1 MTDGAQKHSGQ
12 DEVPATPDAAV
23 PDGPTAPVSGQ
34 PAYGQPA
41 YGQQQPPQPQY
52 GEYAQAPNGQAPYGQ
67 APYGQAPYGQ
77 APYGQPAW
85 GQPDWQQPGMQQPG
99 VGAPGWTPPPK
110 PGIIPLRPLSFG
122 TLLGAPFQMLKR
134 NPKAT
139 FGSAL
144 LIQGI
149 VGVATIAAIVPFTL
163 WIVARVDNASAEDQS
178 AVVAGSV
185 GLGILVGVVLFA
197 VSLLASALLQG
208 VIVLEAARATLG
220 EKLPL
225 GALWKRV
232 LPRVLPLVGWLLL
245 LGIGFIVAFALIVL
259 VAVLIFAQGE
269 SFLGLG
275 IAYSVLGGLGLLVLS
290 VWIYTKT
297 LLVPCAIVLERL
309 GLFAAIKRSWV
320 LVRGAFWKVF
330 GVNLL
335 VAVIVNAIAQV
346 VTAPLSLLV
355 GFGTTLLDPNGSGD
369 QMAFLVISNGLV
381 LFVTII
387 IGAVASVVQSGTVAF
402 LYIDRR
408 IRTEALDLDLQ
419 RAVEARESGDEF
431 ADPYLPTD
439 RLSPA
444 AA

>member
-1 MTDGAQKHSGQ
+1 MTDGAEKHSGQ
-12 DEVPATPDAAV
+12 NQVPATPDAAQ
-23 PDGPTAPVSGQ
+23 PEEPAAPPQ
-34 PAYGQPA
+34 PPYGQPG
-41 YGQQQPPQPQY
+41 YGQQPPQPQY
-52 GEYAQAPNGQAPYGQ
+52 GEYAQAP
-67 APYGQAPYGQ
+67 
-77 APYGQPAW
+77 YGQPAW
-85 GQPDWQQPGMQQPG
+85 GRPDWQQPGMQQPVMG
-99 VGAPGWTPPPK
+99 TPGWTPPPK

-163 WIVARVDNASAEDQS
+163 WIVGRVDNASVEDQS
-178 AVVAGSV
+178 EVIAGSV

-220 EKLPL
+220 EKLTL

-245 LGIGFIVAFALIVL
+245 LGIGFTLALAFLVLI
-259 VAVLIFAQGE
+259 AVLIFAQGE
-269 SFLGLG
+269 GFLGLG
-275 IAYSVLGGLGLLVLS
+275 IAYSVLAGIGLLVLS

-309 GLFAAIKRSWV
+309 GILAAVRRSWV

-335 VAVIVNAIAQV
+335 VAVIVNTIAQI
-346 VTAPLSLLV
+346 VTAPLSILV
-355 GFGTTLLDPNGSGD
+355 GFGTTILDPNGSGD
-369 QMAFLVISNGLV
+369 QVAFLVITNGLV
-381 LFVTII
+381 LLVTII
-387 IGAVASVVQSGTVAF
+387 IGAVASVVQSGTIAF

-419 RAVEARESGDEF
+419 RAVEARESGTEA
-431 ADPYLPTD
+431 ADPYLPAD

-444 AA
+444 TA

>member
-1 MTDGAQKHSGQ
+1 MTDGAEKHSGHDQ
-12 DEVPATPDAAV
+12 VPATPDAAH
-23 PDGPTAPVSGQ
+23 PDEPATPAQAPYGEPSSGQ
-34 PAYGQPA
+34 PSYPQPTYGQPRP
-41 YGQQQPPQPQY
+41 GQQPPQPQY
-52 GEYAQAPNGQAPYGQ
+52 GEYAQAP
-67 APYGQAPYGQ
+67 
-77 APYGQPAW
+77 YGQPTW
-85 GQPDWQQPGMQQPG
+85 GQPDWQQPGMQQP
-99 VGAPGWTPPPK
+99 VIGAPGWTPPPK

-163 WIVARVDNASAEDQS
+163 WIVGRVDNASVEDQS
-178 AVVAGSV
+178 EVIAGSV

-220 EKLPL
+220 EKLTL

-245 LGIGFIVAFALIVL
+245 LGIGFTLALAFLVLI
-259 VAVLIFAQGE
+259 AVLIFAQGE
-269 SFLGLG
+269 GFLGLG
-275 IAYSVLGGLGLLVLS
+275 IAYSVLAGIGLLVLS

-297 LLVPCAIVLERL
+297 LLVPCSIVLERL
-309 GLFAAIKRSWV
+309 GIFAAVRRSWL

-335 VAVIVNAIAQV
+335 VAVIVNTIAQI
-346 VTAPLSLLV
+346 VTAPLSILV
-355 GFGTTLLDPNGSGD
+355 GFGTTVLDPNGSGD
-369 QMAFLVISNGLV
+369 QVAFLVITNGLV
-381 LFVTII
+381 LLVTIV
-387 IGAVASVVQSGTVAF
+387 IGAVASVVQSGTIAF

-408 IRTEALDLDLQ
+408 IRAEALDLDLQ
-419 RAVEARESGDEF
+419 RAVEARESGTEA
-431 ADPYLPTD
+431 ADPYLPAD

-444 AA
+444 TV